1 MITAKHGRTMEE
13 LGAISGALT
22 LLANIAM
29 AWNTHRLQLA
39 IDGMPGA
46 YPDEMLKAIAPI
58 GYKHINLRG
67 ILTFDLSR
75 LGRSLLGRPS
85 NAIEKRAST

>member
-1 MITAKHGRTMEE
+1 
-13 LGAISGALT
+13 
-22 LLANIAM
+22 M

-39 IDGMPGA
+39 IDGMPG
-46 YPDEMLKAIAPI
+46 AIAPI

-85 NAIEKRAST
+85 AGRHRKTRINLKKQSFLCSQLRIVLLGA